1 MNPSQDGAMD
11 GNPIVQC
18 VENLLTLHFDGL
30 VKSPGNAGMT
40 LCSFRQ
46 AQDKLT
52 RQYQARTWHQGFRIS
67 PKFGSPRDGEGDT
80 KGLKGIR

>member
-1 MNPSQDGAMD
+1 
-11 GNPIVQC
+11 
-18 VENLLTLHFDGL
+18 
-30 VKSPGNAGMT
+30 MT

-80 KGLKGIR
+80 KGLKGIRQNGVHAMAHGTRAASALFHTPFIAQVLESW